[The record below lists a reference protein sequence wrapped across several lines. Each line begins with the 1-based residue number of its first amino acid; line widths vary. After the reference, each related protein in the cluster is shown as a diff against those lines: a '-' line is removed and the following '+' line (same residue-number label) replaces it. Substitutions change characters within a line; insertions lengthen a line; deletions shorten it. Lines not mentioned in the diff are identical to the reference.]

1 MSNRNPKVLNKLIE
15 NQVEKLP
22 KSQRQFLRSLHQKKY
37 RYQTGR
43 FLIEGLKLIKEA
55 VLANFPLESVYI
67 APSLYEKLNE
77 KERQLLDI
85 FQEKI
90 HFVTTRDIQQIST
103 LSTPEGII
111 AVGVI
116 DQPVFKTDNNLSFP
130 GIYLWEINDPGNL
143 GAIMRTARWFG
154 VKNITLSPN
163 SVDIYSPKVVRS
175 SMGSLFFLSGFQ
187 NVPFE
192 ELCSSAKQNNVMVF
206 AADMSG
212 TPLQSPPT
220 DPWVLVMGSESHGLP
235 PHILTSAVKTI
246 GIPRYG
252 SGESLNLSISA
263 GILIYQLIHSER
275 T

>member
-1 MSNRNPKVLNKLIE
+1 MSDRNPKVLNKPIE
-15 NQVEKLP
+15 NQAENLP

-43 FLIEGLKLIKEA
+43 FLIEGLKLVTEA
-55 VLANFPLESVYI
+55 VLANFPIESVYI
-67 APSLYEKLNE
+67 VPSLYEKLNE
-77 KERQLLDI
+77 KERQLLNI
-85 FQEKI
+85 FKNKI
-90 HFVTTRDIQQIST
+90 HFVTIRDIQQIST

-116 DQPVFKTDNNLSFP
+116 DQPVLAGNNLSFP

-154 VKNITLSPN
+154 VKNIILSPN
-163 SVDIYSPKVVRS
+163 SVDIYSPKAVRS

-192 ELCSSAKQNNVMVF
+192 ELCSSAKQNNVTVF
-206 AADMSG
+206 VADMSG

-220 DPWVLVMGSESHGLP
+220 APWVLVMGSESHGLP
-235 PHILTSAVKTI
+235 RHILASAARTLGV
-246 GIPRYG
+246 PRYG

-263 GILIYQLIHSER
+263 GILLYQLIHSGKV
-275 T
+275 